1 MTEKYTSLKD
11 MIEKNREKINAWL
24 EKVKAMQEQ
33 NAKSEE
39 QKEV

>member
-24 EKVKAMQEQ
+24 EKAKAMQAE
-33 NAKSEE
+33 SEK
-39 QKEV
+39 QKEAE